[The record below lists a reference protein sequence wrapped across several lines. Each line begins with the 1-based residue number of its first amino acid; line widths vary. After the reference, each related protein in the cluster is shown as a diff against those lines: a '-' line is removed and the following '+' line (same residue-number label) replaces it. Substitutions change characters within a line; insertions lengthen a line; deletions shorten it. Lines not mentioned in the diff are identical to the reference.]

1 MVKGRTI
8 GNGKM
13 ITAAARSIGKRKIKK
28 TRAVPL
34 QVTLTKITAAAR
46 NTGTRQVKKGRRVPL
61 RVTLTAIT
69 AAARNTGA
77 RQVKKGRRVPLR
89 VTLKTITAA
98 RNTGARQVKNE
109 VATEGNNKFFF
120 TFNVFLLSLVYLRFV
135 CSKNPKRTKKITVL

>member
-1 MVKGRTI
+1 MILVTVAATMVKGRTI

-61 RVTLTAIT
+61 RVTLT
-69 AAARNTGA
+69 
-77 RQVKKGRRVPLR
+77 
-89 VTLKTITAA
+89 TITAA

-135 CSKNPKRTKKITVL
+135 CSKSPKRTKKITVL